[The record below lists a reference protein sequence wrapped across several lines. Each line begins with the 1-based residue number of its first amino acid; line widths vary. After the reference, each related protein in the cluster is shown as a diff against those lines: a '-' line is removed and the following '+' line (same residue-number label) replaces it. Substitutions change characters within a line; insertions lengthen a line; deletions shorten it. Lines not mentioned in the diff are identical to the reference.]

1 MNMNDFRINSK
12 RKIDSGFK
20 IPENYF
26 ENFSEK
32 VLLKINNPEPKVISI
47 FYKRKT
53 WISSVAAVLIIS
65 LSVTLYTKIAVKS
78 TEEKLTLE
86 NYITNQSE
94 ISQYDLVALLDT
106 KDIEKIKIDLKLDD
120 KKIEEELTN
129 SSEIE
134 NYLTE

>member
-1 MNMNDFRINSK
+1 MNDFKINSEH
-12 RKIDSGFK
+12 KIESGFK

-26 ENFSEK
+26 ENLSEK
-32 VLLKINNPEPKVISI
+32 VLLKINKPEPKVVSL
-47 FYKRKT
+47 FYRRKT
-53 WISSVAAVLIIS
+53 WISSVAAVLVIS

-78 TEEKLTLE
+78 SEEKLTLE

-94 ISQYDLVALLDT
+94 ISQYDLVALLDS

-120 KKIEEELTN
+120 GKIEEVLTN
-129 SSEIE
+129 SSDIE

>member
-1 MNMNDFRINSK
+1 MNDFRINNNHK
-12 RKIDSGFK
+12 MDSGFK

-32 VLLKINNPEPKVISI
+32 VLLKINKPKPKVISI

-53 WISSVAAVLIIS
+53 WISSAAAVLVIS
-65 LSVTLYTKIAVKS
+65 LSVTLFSKIAVNS
-78 TEEKLTLE
+78 SEEKLTLE

-106 KDIEKIKIDLKLDD
+106 KDIEKIKIDLKLED
-120 KKIEEELTN
+120 KKIEEVLTN

>member
-1 MNMNDFRINSK
+1 MNDFKINSEH
-12 RKIDSGFK
+12 KIESGFK

-32 VLLKINNPEPKVISI
+32 VLLKINKPEPKVVSI

-53 WISSVAAVLIIS
+53 WISSLAAVLVIS

-78 TEEKLTLE
+78 SEEKLTLE

-94 ISQYDLVALLDT
+94 ISQFDFVALLDT

-120 KKIEEELTN
+120 EKIEEVLTN
-129 SSEIE
+129 SSDIE

>member
-1 MNMNDFRINSK
+1 MNDFKINSEH
-12 RKIDSGFK
+12 KIESGFK

-32 VLLKINNPEPKVISI
+32 VLLKINKPEPKVVSL
-47 FYKRKT
+47 FYRRKT
-53 WISSVAAVLIIS
+53 WISSVAAVLVIS
-65 LSVTLYTKIAVKS
+65 LSVTLYTKIVVKS
-78 TEEKLTLE
+78 SEEKLTLE

-94 ISQYDLVALLDT
+94 ISQYDLVALLDS

-120 KKIEEELTN
+120 EKIEEVLTN

-134 NYLTE
+134 NYLTD

>member
-1 MNMNDFRINSK
+1 MNDFKIDNEP
-12 RKIDSGFK
+12 KIDSGFK

-32 VLLKINNPEPKVISI
+32 VFMKINNPEPKVISF

-65 LSVTLYTKIAVKS
+65 LSVTLYTKIAVKT
-78 TEEKLTLE
+78 TEENLTLE

-94 ISQYDLVALLDT
+94 ITQYDLVVLLDT
-106 KDIEKIKIDLKLDD
+106 KDIEKIKIDLKIDD
-120 KKIEEELTN
+120 KKIEEVLTN

-134 NYLTE
+134 NYLTD

>member
-1 MNMNDFRINSK
+1 MNDFKINSEH
-12 RKIDSGFK
+12 KIESGFK
-20 IPENYF
+20 IPEDYF

-32 VLLKINNPEPKVISI
+32 VLLKINKPEVKVVSI
-47 FYKRKT
+47 FYRRKT
-53 WISSVAAVLIIS
+53 WISSVAAVLVIS

-78 TEEKLTLE
+78 SEEKLTLE

-94 ISQYDLVALLDT
+94 ISQYDLVALLDS

-120 KKIEEELTN
+120 EKIEEVLTN
-129 SSEIE
+129 SSDIE

>member
-1 MNMNDFRINSK
+1 MNDFKINNK
-12 RKIDSGFK
+12 HKIDSGFK
-20 IPENYF
+20 IPEGYF
-26 ENFSEK
+26 ESFSEK
-32 VLLKINNPEPKVISI
+32 VLLKINKPEQKVVSI

-53 WISSVAAVLIIS
+53 WISSIAAILVIS
-65 LSVTLYTKIAVKS
+65 LFITFYTKITVKP

-106 KDIEKIKIDLKLDD
+106 KDIEKIEINLKLDNE
-120 KKIEEELTN
+120 KIEELLTN
-129 SSEIE
+129 SCDIE

>member
-1 MNMNDFRINSK
+1 MNDFKINSK
-12 RKIDSGFK
+12 HKIDSGFK
-20 IPENYF
+20 IPEDYF

-32 VLLKINNPEPKVISI
+32 VLLKINKPEPKVVSI

-53 WISSVAAVLIIS
+53 WISSVAAVLVIS
-65 LSVTLYTKIAVKS
+65 LSVTLFSKIAVNS
-78 TEEKLTLE
+78 SEEKLTLE

-106 KDIEKIKIDLKLDD
+106 KDIEKIKIDLKLED
-120 KKIEEELTN
+120 KKIEEVITN
-129 SSEIE
+129 SNEIE

>member
-1 MNMNDFRINSK
+1 MNDFRINSK
-12 RKIDSGFK
+12 QKIDSGFK
-20 IPENYF
+20 IPEDYF

-32 VLLKINNPEPKVISI
+32 MLLKINKPEPKVLSI

-53 WISSVAAVLIIS
+53 WISSVAAVLVIS

-78 TEEKLTLE
+78 SEEKLTLE

-94 ISQYDLVALLDT
+94 ISQYDLITLLDA

-120 KKIEEELTN
+120 KNIEDVLIN

>member
-1 MNMNDFRINSK
+1 MNDFKINSDHK
-12 RKIDSGFK
+12 KKSGFK

-32 VLLKINNPEPKVISI
+32 VLLKINKPEPKVVSI
-47 FYKRKT
+47 YYKRKT
-53 WISSVAAVLIIS
+53 WISSVAAVLVIS
-65 LSVTLYTKIAVKS
+65 LSVTLYIKIAVKS
-78 TEEKLTLE
+78 SEEKLTLE

-94 ISQYDLVALLDT
+94 ISQYDLVALLDA

-120 KKIEEELTN
+120 EKIEDVLTN

>member
-1 MNMNDFRINSK
+1 MNDFKINNK
-12 RKIDSGFK
+12 HKIDSGFK
-20 IPENYF
+20 IPEDYF

-32 VLLKINNPEPKVISI
+32 VFLKINKPEPKVLSI
-47 FYKRKT
+47 FYNRKT
-53 WISSVAAVLIIS
+53 WISSVAAVLVIS
-65 LSVTLYTKIAVKS
+65 LSVTLYTKIVVKS

-86 NYITNQSE
+86 SYITNQSE
-94 ISQYDLVALLDT
+94 ISQYDLVALLEM

-120 KKIEEELTN
+120 KKIEEVLTN

>member
-1 MNMNDFRINSK
+1 MNDFKINSK
-12 RKIDSGFK
+12 HKIDSGFK

-26 ENFSEK
+26 DNFSEK
-32 VLLKINNPEPKVISI
+32 VLLKINKPEPKEISI

>member
-1 MNMNDFRINSK
+1 
-12 RKIDSGFK
+12 
-20 IPENYF
+20 
-26 ENFSEK
+26 
-32 VLLKINNPEPKVISI
+32 VKINKPELKVVSI

-53 WISSVAAVLIIS
+53 WVSSVAAVLVIS

-94 ISQYDLVALLDT
+94 ISQYDLVALLDS

-120 KKIEEELTN
+120 KKIKEDLTN

>member
-1 MNMNDFRINSK
+1 M
-12 RKIDSGFK
+12 
-20 IPENYF
+20 
-26 ENFSEK
+26 
-32 VLLKINNPEPKVISI
+32 
-47 FYKRKT
+47 
-53 WISSVAAVLIIS
+53 
-65 LSVTLYTKIAVKS
+65 KS

-106 KDIEKIKIDLKLDD
+106 KDIERIKIDLKLDD
-120 KKIEEELTN
+120 KKIEEELIN

>member
-1 MNMNDFRINSK
+1 MNDFKINSNH
-12 RKIDSGFK
+12 KIDSGFK
-20 IPENYF
+20 IPEGYF
-26 ENFSEK
+26 ESFSEK
-32 VLLKINNPEPKVISI
+32 VLLKINKPEPKVVSI

-53 WISSVAAVLIIS
+53 WISSVAAVLVIS

-78 TEEKLTLE
+78 SEEKLTLE

-94 ISQYDLVALLDT
+94 ISLYDLITLLDA

-120 KKIEEELTN
+120 KNIEDVLIN

-134 NYLTE
+134 SYLTE